1 MSNVFLPNT
10 MMGTLRYKRVYEFF
24 EEPRFFSAENEVSS
38 LFVVYWIGEDED
50 ADSWYIIPVSPAR
63 LELIE
68 RKRVDL
74 RSVLVDQEQ
83 LFFYEVRAPYDRKI
97 APTWD
102 VKGIE
107 SVSDYALPAPG
118 LFISSVVPVLENGRI
133 GEAIKYS
140 THEIHLEK
148 SSKKSAGNLV
158 LSHVSN
164 VCDSFSALYDG
175 LLEFSGLKDKLRPVD
190 ARPGSFILS
199 FQAEKLNVYEEILH
213 DLSTLIERRAD
224 IVDFIQNN
232 GIDFQ
237 AFSNL
242 LQSVVSTGT
251 NMELKSNQTGE
262 VIFLLT
268 KAGAEFYLRVISR
281 LSALAVGGHQIPQAD
296 TLDTVFKVVE
306 VKWSGV
312 PCTVE
317 NTGLQE
323 RHVYYYLH
331 AARVLGL
338 LDANGGVTAIGQKL
352 VQSERDNQYKIAARC
367 FEVSHIGWAWIN
379 WSEVDNLSQIDPDT
393 AEQFLLAQ
401 CHSLSPETIIRRART
416 LRHWGKTLKETYT
429 PL

>member
-50 ADSWYIIPVSPAR
+50 ADSWYVIPVSPTR

-68 RKRVDL
+68 RKRIDL
-74 RSVLVDQEQ
+74 RSVLIDQEQ
-83 LFFYEVRAPYDRKI
+83 SFFYEVRAPYDREV
-97 APTWD
+97 APTWS
-102 VKGIE
+102 VKGVDAVYE
-107 SVSDYALPAPG
+107 KALPAQG

-164 VCDSFSALYDG
+164 VCDSFSALYDS

-199 FQAEKLNVYEEILH
+199 FQAEKLNAYEEILR
-213 DLSTLIERRAD
+213 DLSALIERRAD

-232 GIDFQ
+232 GIDIQ
-237 AFSNL
+237 AFSDL
-242 LQSVVSTGT
+242 LQSIVSTGT

-281 LSALAVGGHQIPQAD
+281 MSALAVSGHQIPQAD
-296 TLDTVFKVVE
+296 TLEKVFKVVE
-306 VKWSGV
+306 VKWSGE

-331 AARVLGL
+331 AAKVLGL
-338 LDANGGVTAIGQKL
+338 LNANGNVTAMGQKL
-352 VQSERDNQYKIAARC
+352 IQSGKENQYKIAARC

-379 WSEVDNLSQIDPDT
+379 WSEVENLSQIDPDT
-393 AEQFLLAQ
+393 AEKFLLEQ
-401 CHSLSPETIIRRART
+401 CNSLSKDTIARRSRT
-416 LRHWGKTLKETYT
+416 LRHWGKELKEKYT

>member
-1 MSNVFLPNT
+1 MSNVFLPKT

-24 EEPRFFSAENEVSS
+24 EEPRFFSAENEVNS

-50 ADSWYIIPVSPAR
+50 ADSWYVIPVSPSR

-68 RKRVDL
+68 RKRIDL
-74 RSVLVDQEQ
+74 RTILVEQEQ
-83 LFFYEVRAPYDRKI
+83 SFFYEVRAPYDRDI
-97 APTWD
+97 APEWNVKD
-102 VKGIE
+102 VNAIY
-107 SVSDYALPAPG
+107 DYALPVHG

-164 VCDSFSALYDG
+164 VCDSFSALYDS
-175 LLEFSGLKDKLRPVD
+175 LLEYSGLKDKLRPVD

-199 FQAEKLNVYEEILH
+199 FQAEKLNTYEEILR
-213 DLSTLIERRAD
+213 DLSALIERRAD
-224 IVDFIQNN
+224 IVEFIQNN
-232 GIDFQ
+232 GIDVQ
-237 AFSNL
+237 AFCDL
-242 LQSVVSTGT
+242 LQSIVSTGT
-251 NMELKSNQTGE
+251 NLELKSNQTGG

-268 KAGAEFYLRVISR
+268 KAGAEFYLREISR
-281 LSALAVGGHQIPQAD
+281 MSSLAVSGHQIPQAD
-296 TLDTVFKVVE
+296 ILEKVFKVVE
-306 VKWSGV
+306 VKWSGE
-312 PCTVE
+312 PCSFE

-338 LDANGGVTAIGQKL
+338 LNANSHVTATGQKL
-352 VQSERDNQYKIAARC
+352 VQSEQDNQYKIAARC

-379 WSEVDNLSQIDPDT
+379 WSGVDNLSQIDPDT
-393 AEQFLLAQ
+393 AEAFLLEQ
-401 CHSLSPETIIRRART
+401 CRSLSRDTIVRRART
-416 LRHWGKTLKETYT
+416 LRHWGKELKEKYT

>member
-10 MMGTLRYKRVYEFF
+10 MMGTLRYKRVYEYF

-50 ADSWYIIPVSPAR
+50 SDSWYIIPVSPTR
-63 LELIE
+63 LDLIE
-68 RKRVDL
+68 RKRVDI
-74 RSVLVDQEQ
+74 RSVLVEQEQ
-83 LFFYEVRAPYDRKI
+83 SFFYEVRAPYDRKI
-97 APTWD
+97 DPTWNVKD
-102 VKGIE
+102 V
-107 SVSDYALPAPG
+107 SRVYDYALPAQG

-164 VCDSFSALYDG
+164 VCDCFSDLYDS

-199 FQAEKLNVYEEILH
+199 FQAEKLTAYEEVLRE
-213 DLSTLIERRAD
+213 LSGLIERRAD
-224 IVDFIQNN
+224 IVDYIKNN
-232 GIDFQ
+232 GIDIQ

-268 KAGAEFYLRVISR
+268 KAGAEFYLKVISR
-281 LSALAVGGHQIPQAD
+281 MSTLAVGGHQIPQAD
-296 TLDTVFKVVE
+296 TLDKVFKVVE
-306 VKWSGV
+306 VKWSGE
-312 PCTVE
+312 PCTVI

-323 RHVYYYLH
+323 RHIFYYLH
-331 AARVLGL
+331 AAKVLGL
-338 LDANGGVTAIGQKL
+338 LDTNSKVTAIGQKL
-352 VQSERDNQYKIAARC
+352 VQSERETQYKIAARC

-379 WSEVDNLSQIDPDT
+379 WSEVENLSQIDPDS
-393 AEQFLLAQ
+393 AEKFLLEQ
-401 CHSLSPETIIRRART
+401 CHSLSKDTIVRRSRT
-416 LRHWGKTLKETYT
+416 LRHWGNELKEKYT

>member
-24 EEPRFFSAENEVSS
+24 EEPRFFSAENEVNS
-38 LFVVYWIGEDED
+38 LFVVYWIGENED
-50 ADSWYIIPVSPAR
+50 SDSWYVIPVSPSR

-83 LFFYEVRAPYDRKI
+83 LFFYEVCAPYDREI
-97 APTWD
+97 APTWNI
-102 VKGIE
+102 KGVE
-107 SVSDYALPAPG
+107 SVYDYALPAPG
-118 LFISSVVPVLENGRI
+118 LFISSVVPVLENGRV
-133 GEAIKYS
+133 GEPIKYS

-148 SSKKSAGNLV
+148 SSKKNAENLV

-164 VCDSFSALYDG
+164 VCDSFSALYDR

-199 FQAEKLNVYEEILH
+199 FQAEKLTVYEDVLCE
-213 DLSTLIERRAD
+213 LSKLIENRAD
-224 IVDFIQNN
+224 IADFIKDN
-232 GIDFQ
+232 GIDIQ

-251 NMELKSNQTGE
+251 NMELKSNQTGDL
-262 VIFLLT
+262 IFLLT
-268 KAGAEFYLRVISR
+268 KAGAEFYLKIISR
-281 LSALAVGGHQIPQAD
+281 MSTLAVGGHQIPQAD
-296 TLDTVFKVVE
+296 TLDKVFKIVE
-306 VKWSGV
+306 VKWSGE
-312 PCTVE
+312 PCTVI

-323 RHVYYYLH
+323 RHIYYYIH
-331 AARVLGL
+331 AAKVLGL
-338 LDANGGVTAIGQKL
+338 LDANGKVTAIGQKL
-352 VQSERDNQYKIAARC
+352 VQSEKEVQYKIAARC

-379 WSEVDNLSQIDPDT
+379 WSEVENLSQIDPDT
-393 AEQFLLAQ
+393 AEKFLLEQ
-401 CHSLSPETIIRRART
+401 CHSLSKDTIARRSRT
-416 LRHWGKTLKETYT
+416 LRHWGNELKQKYT

>member
-24 EEPRFFSAENEVSS
+24 EEPRFFSVENEVSS
-38 LFVVYWIGEDED
+38 LFVVYWIGEDD
-50 ADSWYIIPVSPAR
+50 DSDRWYVIPVSPSR

-68 RKRVDL
+68 RKRIDL
-74 RSVLVDQEQ
+74 HSVLIDQEQ
-83 LFFYEVRAPYDRKI
+83 LFFYEVRAPYDRAV
-97 APTWD
+97 APEWSLKD
-102 VKGIE
+102 IDAVH
-107 SVSDYALPAPG
+107 DYALPAPG

-148 SSKKSAGNLV
+148 SSKKSAENLV

-164 VCDSFSALYDG
+164 VCESFSALYDR

-199 FQAEKLNVYEEILH
+199 FQAEKLTMYEEVLRE
-213 DLSTLIERRAD
+213 LSVLIERRAD
-224 IVDFIQNN
+224 IVDFIKNN
-232 GIDFQ
+232 GIDIQ

-251 NMELKSNQTGE
+251 NMELTSNQTGE
-262 VIFLLT
+262 MIFQLT
-268 KAGAEFYLRVISR
+268 KAGAEFYLKIISR
-281 LSALAVGGHQIPQAD
+281 MSTLAVGGHQIPQAD
-296 TLDTVFKVVE
+296 TLDKVFKIVE
-306 VKWSGV
+306 VKWSGE
-312 PCTVE
+312 PCTIL

-323 RHVYYYLH
+323 RHIYYYLH
-331 AARVLGL
+331 AAKVLGL
-338 LDANGGVTAIGQKL
+338 LDVNGKVTAIGQKL
-352 VQSERDNQYKIAARC
+352 VQSEMDVQYKIAARC

-379 WSEVDNLSQIDPDT
+379 WSEVENLSQIDPET
-393 AEQFLLAQ
+393 AEQFLLEQ
-401 CHSLSPETIIRRART
+401 CHSLSKDTIARRSRT
-416 LRHWGKTLKETYT
+416 LRHWGNELKHKYT